1 MNVFITWWKGKGQ
14 CVLVYR
20 LLLFYSLDKCV
31 AVSQVIRFV
40 HWFCSG
46 NWSVLYCAVIHFV
59 LFDNPIYI
67 APFFQMNIPQI
78 VSMWICCWTQR
89 DTLAIK
95 EHPLTESGR
104 VYMRKTASSRCSLK
118 SSLYHDYMFIFFSF
132 HKKMCEV
139 SIIALLFIFNRP
151 EKLVYG
157 SKKSLAGN
165 GNALLSCLH
174 TYRNQR
180 ITIIWCEYVFNCI
193 IKFMWAD
200 VWIENI

>member
-1 MNVFITWWKGKGQ
+1 MTVLISWWKGKGQ

-20 LLLFYSLDKCV
+20 LLLFCSLDKCV

-40 HWFCSG
+40 HWFCNG
-46 NWSVLYCAVIHFV
+46 NWSVLYCAMIHFV

-67 APFFQMNIPQI
+67 APFFQMNTPQI

-118 SSLYHDYMFIFFSF
+118 SLCIMTICSFFFFLQKNVWS
-132 HKKMCEV
+132 
-139 SIIALLFIFNRP
+139 
-151 EKLVYG
+151 VYYSSTVYFQQTRKIG
-157 SKKSLAGN
+157 
-165 GNALLSCLH
+165 
-174 TYRNQR
+174 
-180 ITIIWCEYVFNCI
+180 IWI
-193 IKFMWAD
+193 
-200 VWIENI
+200 